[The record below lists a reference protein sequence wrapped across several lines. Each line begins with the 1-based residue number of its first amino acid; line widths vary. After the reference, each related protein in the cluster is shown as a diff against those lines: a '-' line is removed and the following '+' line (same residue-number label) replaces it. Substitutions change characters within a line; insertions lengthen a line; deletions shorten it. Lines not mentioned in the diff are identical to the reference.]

1 MTEGSREFAIVE
13 AADKAELERGW
24 VITLPMER
32 PSYHRHDSTGK
43 TAGVFG
49 AAMSLV
55 GIWRRTTVVPF
66 AVIAL
71 AGCASTTELRPFT
84 TDGCS
89 LFPDRSLAM
98 HKDWCACCVA
108 HDLLYWR
115 GGVAQERLQAD
126 LTLRACVAQVS
137 GDEALANLM
146 YSGVRIGGTPYTLS
160 WFRWGYG
167 WGYGRFYR
175 PLTDAERQLADRL
188 QSDYLASQHADCA
201 GSAPHKAVDATTSAM
216 PTDSAATSRCP

>member
-1 MTEGSREFAIVE
+1 MRTGIERAEPLRESR
-13 AADKAELERGW
+13 
-24 VITLPMER
+24 
-32 PSYHRHDSTGK
+32 
-43 TAGVFG
+43 AGAFG
-49 AAMSLV
+49 AAISLV
-55 GIWRRTTVVPF
+55 SIWRWTMVAPF

-115 GGVAQERLQAD
+115 GGAAQERLQAD
-126 LTLRACVAQVS
+126 LTLRACVTQVS
-137 GDEALANLM
+137 GDAALANLM
-146 YSGVRIGGTPYTLS
+146 YAGVRIGGTPYTLS

-175 PLTDAERQLADRL
+175 PLTDAERQLADSL
-188 QSDYLASQHADCA
+188 QNEYLAGQPGDCP
-201 GSAPHKAVDATTSAM
+201 APRRVIDAMTSAI
-216 PTDSAATSRCP
+216 PPHGCPSLCCASRAGGDRGALKQPSDTDAAA